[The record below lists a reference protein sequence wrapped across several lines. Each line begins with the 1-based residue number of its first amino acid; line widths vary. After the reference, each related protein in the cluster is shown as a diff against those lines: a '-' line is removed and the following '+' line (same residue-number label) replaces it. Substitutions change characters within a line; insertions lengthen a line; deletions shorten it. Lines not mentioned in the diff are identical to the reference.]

1 MSNTVTKYALVLVG
15 IMTGLTGCADNL
27 IRPDDTHSNDSHHN
41 MVAKSKSE
49 KPAPDRAGTA
59 GKRIDKNKREHCQIV
74 RDLTQPWKPGSFWC
88 DTQDQGSFGFSI
100 GHQYSVNKKTI
111 AQLKTITTRLQTY
124 LHPRSHA
131 TIMFT
136 HHVTVLDQR
145 GRVVAKDLIAQVNH
159 ANRVLIR
166 GVIMPDELADNT
178 PLCKERTS
186 VARAFAV
193 RKYWQQHGVDTSNVT
208 ILHYKPTLTGHT
220 VEVTLK

>member
-1 MSNTVTKYALVLVG
+1 MSNMVTKTKYALVLVG

-27 IRPDDTHSNDSHHN
+27 VKPDSHHN
-41 MVAKSKSE
+41 MVVKNKISE
-49 KPAPDRAGTA
+49 KRAPTSNQ
-59 GKRIDKNKREHCQIV
+59 INKSRHCQVVV

-88 DTQDQGSFGFSI
+88 DTQDQTSAGFSI
-100 GHQYSVNKKTI
+100 GQQDAANKKTI
-111 AQLKTITTRLQTY
+111 AQLKTITKRLQTY
-124 LHPRSHA
+124 LHPQTHSHA

-136 HHVTVLDQR
+136 HHITVLDHR
-145 GRVVAKDLIAQVNH
+145 GRVEAKELIAQVNH

-166 GVIMPDELADNT
+166 GVIMPDELADKT

-193 RKYWQQHGVDTSNVT
+193 RKYWQQHGVDTSRVT
-208 ILHYKPTLTGHT
+208 ILHYNPALTGHA